1 MIKQSF
7 SGFSGKDEAMPIPG
21 SFFTDLMPAID
32 DINELKITLYLIW
45 LIKHKKGLIRFVTLK
60 ELLNNS
66 LLLDSM
72 LPVDSQDSKDNVLA
86 GAVQMAVKRGVLIE
100 TNLQIGGKEQQI
112 FLLNAENERK
122 YLDKALRGEITIAG
136 IDSIE
141 LKTGPS
147 QPLPDIYSLYEQNI
161 GMISPI
167 IAEELRKAEDI
178 YPGDWL
184 IQAFQEAAELNKRN
198 WRYIVRILERWA
210 TEGKDDG
217 KTGRYSKKEKDT
229 GKYTRGKFGHMVK
242 Q

>member
-7 SGFSGKDEAMPIPG
+7 SGFSDKAEAIPVPG
-21 SFFTDLMPAID
+21 SFFTDLMPAIE

-45 LIKHKKGLIRFVTLK
+45 LIKHKKGLIRFVTLP

-66 LLLDSM
+66 LLLNSM
-72 LPVDSQDSKDNVLA
+72 LAVDSGDSKDIALA
-86 GAVQMAVKRGVLIE
+86 NAVQMAAKRGTLVEAKI
-100 TNLQIGGKEQQI
+100 QIGGKQQQI
-112 FLLNAENERK
+112 FLLNAVNERK
-122 YLDKALRGEITIAG
+122 HLDQALRGEITLAG

-141 LKTGPS
+141 LRTGPS
-147 QPLPDIYSLYEQNI
+147 QSLRDIYSLYEQNI
-161 GMISPI
+161 GLISPM
-167 IAEELRKAEDI
+167 IAEELRKAEDA
-178 YPGDWL
+178 YPRDWL
-184 IQAFQEAAELNKRN
+184 VQAFQEAAELNKRN

-217 KTGRYSKKEKDT
+217 KTGGYSKKEKDT